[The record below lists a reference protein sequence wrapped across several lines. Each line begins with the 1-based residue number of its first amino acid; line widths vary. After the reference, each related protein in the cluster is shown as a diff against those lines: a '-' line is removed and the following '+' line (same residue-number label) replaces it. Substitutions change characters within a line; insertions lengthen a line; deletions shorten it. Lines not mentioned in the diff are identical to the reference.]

1 MASSQHCVQLACS
14 RGLYIGWRLWRL
26 NYRTH
31 SGEEQVDVRT
41 HKHKR
46 TPFDPPGGGAMA
58 AWSHGAGINL
68 TTNSPGAG
76 GGSCDLSTVCV
87 CLTHGSKLGRI
98 AYPISLLAR

>member
-41 HKHKR
+41 HKHKQR
-46 TPFDPPGGGAMA
+46 LLRGFGAA
-58 AWSHGAGINL
+58 SRR
-68 TTNSPGAG
+68 P
-76 GGSCDLSTVCV
+76 
-87 CLTHGSKLGRI
+87 
-98 AYPISLLAR
+98 LLQP

>member
-41 HKHKR
+41 NKQTNNPSCMRIWCCFEESIAVEERNKG
-46 TPFDPPGGGAMA
+46 TLGNDFALIYDP
-58 AWSHGAGINL
+58 SKI
-68 TTNSPGAG
+68 TT
-76 GGSCDLSTVCV
+76 
-87 CLTHGSKLGRI
+87 
-98 AYPISLLAR
+98 

>member
-41 HKHKR
+41 HKHKHG
-46 TPFDPPGGGAMA
+46 TPFERIWCCFEEAIAAALESLAGARKLHEMCLYYQ
-58 AWSHGAGINL
+58 N
-68 TTNSPGAG
+68 PRRMDR
-76 GGSCDLSTVCV
+76 GGSRT
-87 CLTHGSKLGRI
+87 
-98 AYPISLLAR
+98 